1 MKTNLSYILLYCS
14 LVSLAISCANPVSPT
29 GGPKDTV
36 PPMVSQY
43 NPPTEKTLFT
53 ESEFSITFDEYVKL
67 DNVFKQVVIS
77 PPFEE
82 QPEFIVKGKSLKVTF
97 LEELKPNTTYTINFG
112 QAVKDITEGNV
123 VKNLTYVFSTGEFL
137 DSLSLG
143 GKVVNAQTNK
153 AESGCL
159 VLLYEEFS
167 DSVVVKRKPNYFAR
181 TDEGGSFSINN
192 LKRGP
197 FKMVALNDINFN
209 LQYDLPEEL
218 IGFMSESIVL
228 TDSMAKVRLKVF
240 KNEPAKLRLLNH
252 SAKRPGHIHLVFNQF
267 LEECSITSMDGNNVS
282 HLNYNE
288 SRDTVSAW
296 LSNLYVQSASLLVKV
311 DGSIHDTIKVN
322 FRMSTPDSTKRNTL
336 RMISARNAGLR
347 LLSDSKNL
355 DVLFNRPI
363 AEIKENRIQVW
374 LDSSKNENNLLL
386 EVNQE
391 KSNQVKLNSEFS
403 AGETYKMVFLP
414 KAIFDIYGHYNDSI
428 EIGFK
433 VLKNNE
439 LGNIKLTFSEG
450 EDSAKYHVQIQSAK
464 GQIIGRRSFHPGKNR
479 ELVFQNMIPGKY
491 KIVVLVDENENGRW
505 DTGNYFSNQQ
515 PERKIFYSK
524 DVDLRANWE
533 FEAEMSLD

>member
-1 MKTNLSYILLYCS
+1 
-14 LVSLAISCANPVSPT
+14 
-29 GGPKDTV
+29 
-36 PPMVSQY
+36 MVSQY